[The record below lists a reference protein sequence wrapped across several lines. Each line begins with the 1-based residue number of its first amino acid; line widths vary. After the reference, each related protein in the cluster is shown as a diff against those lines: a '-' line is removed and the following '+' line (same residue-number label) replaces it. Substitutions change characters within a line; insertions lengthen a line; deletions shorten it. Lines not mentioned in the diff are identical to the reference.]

1 MALVCASCSAVYV
14 ILVLGCSTFCFSKGH
29 DCGGDGQIYYLPFFL
44 FPFAL
49 MTSVIA
55 VLTLCS
61 RVRSRPRIKVALAL
75 MLLLVCPSI
84 LVVIVR
90 HEIFETMVIFLL
102 PVTVS
107 LVGGAG
113 YFSYTLVRKTT

>member
-1 MALVCASCSAVYV
+1 
-14 ILVLGCSTFCFSKGH
+14 
-29 DCGGDGQIYYLPFFL
+29 
-44 FPFAL
+44 
-49 MTSVIA
+49 
-55 VLTLCS
+55 
-61 RVRSRPRIKVALAL
+61 

-90 HEIFETMVIFLL
+90 HEIFQTMVIFLL

-113 YFSYTLVRKTT
+113 YFSYTLARRT